1 MDAVS
6 EVFVLVSPWVKALT
20 LGSARMIGFFT
31 FVPVLSPQWVSGTMR
46 AAVMAALSL
55 PLVLMMVQHFH
66 EGGLFV
72 DHVIMAFLP
81 LRKSRWASLLSFVV
95 AIVFWGVQGAGF
107 FIDNQR
113 GATIASSYDPLSG
126 NQASP
131 LAMIMLN
138 VFIIYF
144 IVSGGFFV
152 MLSLVYG
159 SYAIWPI
166 ESPLPNINLESALFI
181 LGEIDLLVRI
191 ALLIAA
197 PVLLAMML
205 SELSLALIS
214 RFAPQ
219 LNVFNVAFSVKSG
232 VAIFV
237 LYLYVGVLFPY
248 LRGEFLT
255 IERVAH
261 RIEELAR

>member
-55 PLVLMMVQHFH
+55 PLVIMMVQHFH

-72 DHVIMAFLP
+72 DHYYGFLAI
-81 LRKSRWASLLSFVV
+81 KEIAVGVLLSFVV

-159 SYAIWPI
+159 SYAVWPI

-237 LYLYVGVLFPY
+237 LYVYVGVLFPY

>member
-1 MDAVS
+1 MDALT
-6 EVFVLVSPWVKALT
+6 ELFVVVSPWVKALT
-20 LGSARMIGFFT
+20 LGSARMVGFFT
-31 FVPVLSPQWVSGTMR
+31 FVPVLSPQWVSGSMR
-46 AAVMAALSL
+46 AAVMGALSL
-55 PLVLMMVQHFH
+55 PIVLVLVEQFLS
-66 EGGLFV
+66 GGLFV
-72 DHVIMAFLP
+72 GQYYGLLAIKEVAVGV
-81 LRKSRWASLLSFVV
+81 LLSFVV
-95 AIVFWGVQGAGF
+95 AIIFWGVQGAGF

-144 IVSGGFFV
+144 IVSGGFFIL
-152 MLSLVYG
+152 LSLVYG
-159 SYAIWPI
+159 SYAVWPI
-166 ESPLPNINLESALFI
+166 ESPLPRITLEGALFV
-181 LGEIDLLVRI
+181 LSEVDLLVRI

-205 SELSLALIS
+205 SELSLALVS

-237 LYLYVGVLFPY
+237 LYIYVGVLFPY
-248 LRGEFLT
+248 LRREFLE
-255 IERVAH
+255 IERVAT
-261 RIEELAR
+261 RIGELAQ